1 MDLLVTLT
9 YYLFF
14 VGYISMGAAFVFFW
28 TERSNVKD
36 KLPMTLSGLIVLIAA
51 VHYYYMR
58 GEFVDL
64 MEASSFERFVAI
76 TPIRYIDWILTTP
89 LMVFKFVYV
98 LKQDRAW
105 GIKLMVLDFAMI
117 LTGLIGEL
125 VMAEAYVSDDGY
137 STGIGPRALWGLASG
152 IFYFWLVWE
161 LWSKRP
167 EGVEL
172 QPVMT
177 FQKVEGDEATK
188 AYVTLLRFVLIGWGI
203 YPIGYLIPTYFATT
217 GAVFDWVNIIYNIG
231 DFVNKIGF
239 GFATYLLVKGSE

>member
-1 MDLLVTLT
+1 
-9 YYLFF
+9 
-14 VGYISMGAAFVFFW
+14 
-28 TERSNVKD
+28 
-36 KLPMTLSGLIVLIAA
+36 MTLSGLIVLIAA

-64 MEASSFERFVAI
+64 MEATSFERFVAI

-98 LKQDRAW
+98 LKADRAW
-105 GIKLMVLDFAMI
+105 GLKLMLLDFLMVL
-117 LTGLIGEL
+117 TGLFGEL
-125 VMAEAYVSDDGY
+125 TMLEAGF
-137 STGIGPRALWGLASG
+137 STGNAMRIVWGTLSG
-152 IFYFWLVWE
+152 IFYFWLVYE
-161 LWSKRP
+161 LWNRRP

-172 QPVMT
+172 APVMT
-177 FQKVEGDEATK
+177 FQAIEGDEATK

>member
-64 MEASSFERFVAI
+64 MEATSFERFVAI

-98 LKQDRAW
+98 LKADRAW
-105 GIKLMVLDFAMI
+105 GLKLMLLDFLMVL
-117 LTGLIGEL
+117 TGLFGEL
-125 VMAEAYVSDDGY
+125 TMLEDGF
-137 STGIGPRALWGLASG
+137 STGNPMRIVWGTLSG
-152 IFYFWLVWE
+152 VFYFWLVYE
-161 LWSKRP
+161 LWSRRP

>member
-1 MDLLVTLT
+1 
-9 YYLFF
+9 
-14 VGYISMGAAFVFFW
+14 MGAAFIFFW

-36 KLPMTLSGLIVLIAA
+36 KLPLTLSGLIVLIAA

-58 GEFVDL
+58 GEFEAL
-64 MEASSFERFVAI
+64 AAASSFDRFVAI

-98 LKQDRAW
+98 LKADRNW
-105 GIKLMVLDFAMI
+105 GLKLMALDFAMV
-117 LTGLIGEL
+117 LTGLFGEL
-125 VMAEAYVSDDGY
+125 RLAEMELGSVDGM
-137 STGIGPRALWGLASG
+137 RVVWGTLSG
-152 IFYFWLVWE
+152 IFYFWLVYE
-161 LWSKRP
+161 LWNKRP

-172 QPVMT
+172 APVMT
-177 FQKVEGDEATK
+177 FQAIEGDEATK

-203 YPIGYLIPTYFATT
+203 YPIGYLIPTYFA
-217 GAVFDWVNIIYNIG
+217 GADAAAVFDWVNIIYNIG

>member
-28 TERSNVKD
+28 TERGNVKD

-98 LKQDRAW
+98 LKADRAW
-105 GIKLMVLDFAMI
+105 GLKLMLLDFLMVL
-117 LTGLIGEL
+117 TGLFGEL
-125 VMAEAYVSDDGY
+125 TMLEEGF
-137 STGIGPRALWGLASG
+137 TTMNGGRIIWGTLSG
-152 IFYFWLVWE
+152 IAYFWLVYE

-177 FQKVEGDEATK
+177 FQKVEGDEATR

>member
-28 TERSNVKD
+28 TERGNVKD

-58 GEFVDL
+58 GEFADL
-64 MEASSFERFVAI
+64 MAADNTAFERFVAI

-98 LKQDRAW
+98 LKADRAW
-105 GIKLMVLDFAMI
+105 GLKLMLLDFLMVL
-117 LTGLIGEL
+117 TGLFGEL
-125 VMAEAYVSDDGY
+125 TMLEEGF
-137 STGIGPRALWGLASG
+137 TTMNGGRIIWGTLSG
-152 IFYFWLVWE
+152 IAYFWLVYE

>member
-1 MDLLVTLT
+1 
-9 YYLFF
+9 
-14 VGYISMGAAFVFFW
+14 MGAAFVFFW

-58 GEFVDL
+58 GEF
-64 MEASSFERFVAI
+64 EALATATPFARFVAI

-98 LKQDRAW
+98 LKADRNW
-105 GIKLMVLDFAMI
+105 GLKLMALDFAMV
-117 LTGLIGEL
+117 LTGLFGEL
-125 VMAEAYVSDDGY
+125 RLLEMDLADGLD
-137 STGIGPRALWGLASG
+137 PMRAVWGTLSG
-152 IFYFWLVWE
+152 IFYFWLVYE

-167 EGVEL
+167 EGIEL
-172 QPVMT
+172 APVMT
-177 FQKVEGDEATK
+177 FQAIEGDEATK
-188 AYVTLLRFVLIGWGI
+188 TYVTLLRFVLIGWGI
-203 YPIGYLIPTYFATT
+203 YPIGYLIPTYFA
-217 GAVFDWVNIIYNIG
+217 GAGAADVFDWVNIIYNIG

>member
-1 MDLLVTLT
+1 MELLVTLT

-28 TERSNVKD
+28 TERGNVKD

-98 LKQDRAW
+98 LKADRAW
-105 GIKLMVLDFAMI
+105 GLKLKLLDFLMVL
-117 LTGLIGEL
+117 TGLFGEL
-125 VMAEAYVSDDGY
+125 TMLEEGF
-137 STGIGPRALWGLASG
+137 TTMNGGRIIWGTLSG
-152 IFYFWLVWE
+152 IFYFWLVYE
-161 LWSKRP
+161 LWNRRP

>member
-28 TERSNVKD
+28 TERGNVKD

-64 MEASSFERFVAI
+64 MEASSFDRFVAI

-98 LKQDRAW
+98 LKADRAW
-105 GIKLMVLDFAMI
+105 GLKLMLLDFLMVL
-117 LTGLIGEL
+117 TGLFGEL
-125 VMAEAYVSDDGY
+125 TMLEEGF
-137 STGIGPRALWGLASG
+137 TTMNGGRIIWGTLSG
-152 IFYFWLVWE
+152 IFYFWLVYE
-161 LWSKRP
+161 LWNRRP

-172 QPVMT
+172 GPVMT

>member
-1 MDLLVTLT
+1 
-9 YYLFF
+9 
-14 VGYISMGAAFVFFW
+14 MGAAFIFFW

-58 GEFVDL
+58 GEF
-64 MEASSFERFVAI
+64 EALATATSFDRFVAI

-98 LKQDRAW
+98 LKADRNW
-105 GIKLMVLDFAMI
+105 GIKLMVLDFLMV
-117 LTGLIGEL
+117 LTGLFGEL
-125 VMAEAYVSDDGY
+125 RLAEMDLGSVDGM
-137 STGIGPRALWGLASG
+137 RVVWGTLSG
-152 IFYFWLVWE
+152 IFYFWLVYE
-161 LWSKRP
+161 LWNKRP
-167 EGVEL
+167 EGIEL

-177 FQKVEGDEATK
+177 FQAIEGDEATK
-188 AYVTLLRFVLIGWGI
+188 TYVTLLRFVLIGWGI
-203 YPIGYLIPTYFATT
+203 YPIGYLIPTYFA
-217 GAVFDWVNIIYNIG
+217 GADASAVFDWVNIIYNIG